1 MISTLKYL
9 ITKNVTVA
17 KVRYFQIFPPFQMY
31 ELCLLDYDFLILNTP
46 FLVHR
51 PGIKTKEIH
60 DKNENKEMVA
70 KQNKFIT
77 SVVLPE
83 LVKIH

>member
-1 MISTLKYL
+1 
-9 ITKNVTVA
+9 
-17 KVRYFQIFPPFQMY
+17 MY

-60 DKNENKEMVA
+60 DKNEKRAMVT
-70 KQNKFIT
+70 KQNKFIKD
-77 SVVLPE
+77 VVLPE
-83 LVKIH
+83 LVKIHGRRKECSL